1 MALFEGERMI
11 KRESR
16 PTNREGARDWMLS
29 QVVSIARQ
37 WQVEAPFERCGIG
50 FGGPVDFGEQRMAF
64 STHVGGWNNFRLSE
78 FLSRELGVPALM
90 DNDANAG
97 ALAEA
102 TFGAGKGHSPLF
114 YMTLSTG
121 IGGGILLS
129 PILAL
134 HFGIPIRQ
142 AIGTS
147 LVAVITTS
155 AASSSVHLQRHT
167 TDIRLGMTLELA
179 TAFGAAVTAYLVG
192 YFNRNALE
200 GIFAG
205 FLLYSSVTILLRRG
219 KVKDQE
225 EAPANNNGETVIPP
239 YEPQRYPLGLAA
251 SLVAGG
257 LSGLLGIG
265 GGPIK
270 VPVMYIFMNVPLM
283 VATATSNFMIGVTAA
298 ASAVVYYRRGDILVE
313 IAAPLAVGVFLGS
326 LLGARLAPRIQT
338 KFVVYLLVGIM
349 LYLAGHLCVHL
360 FMGVAT

>member
-1 MALFEGERMI
+1 
-11 KRESR
+11 
-16 PTNREGARDWMLS
+16 MLTVLL
-29 QVVSIARQ
+29 VVL
-37 WQVEAPFERCGIG
+37 G
-50 FGGPVDFGEQRMAF
+50 FFAG
-64 STHVGGWNNFRLSE
+64 L
-78 FLSRELGVPALM
+78 L
-90 DNDANAG
+90 G
-97 ALAEA
+97 AL
-102 TFGAGKGHSPLF
+102 
-114 YMTLSTG
+114 TG
-121 IGGGILLS
+121 IGGGVLLT

-179 TAFGAAVTAYLVG
+179 TSLGAAVTAYLVG

-200 GIFAG
+200 GLFAG
-205 FLLYSSVTILLRRG
+205 FLLYSSIMILRRG
-219 KVKDQE
+219 GKIKAADEPSPNV
-225 EAPANNNGETVIPP
+225 NGLTAIPP

-251 SLVAGG
+251 SLVAGA

-298 ASAVVYYRRGDILVE
+298 ASAIVYYRRGDILVD

-326 LLGARLAPRIQT
+326 LLGARLAPRIHT
-338 KFVVYLLVGIM
+338 KLVIYLLVAVM
-349 LYLAGHLCVHL
+349 LYLSGHLFVHL
-360 FMGVAT
+360 FMGGTS